1 MNRETGK
8 EKVNQDFSRREF
20 IKTAALTV
28 GAASALSVC
37 GLPPAQAAEKSKG
50 LSLSMAGYQY
60 DRVAALAD
68 GRVKVDGCN
77 LSFTKDTIGNL
88 NTHVFSGP
96 GTRDVTEVGLHPYI
110 LAYANSDFRD
120 YTLLPIFPL
129 RVFRHKSIFIRTD
142 RGIARPE
149 DLRGKKIA
157 TPGYSSTSLTWI
169 RGILEDEYGVKPTDI
184 EWYVSS
190 ADSSA
195 KDTGGPSKFENILPK
210 NLKVEQGP
218 AGKDESDMLA
228 DGDVD
233 ALFHAMEPK
242 CYVEGH
248 PKVARLFQD
257 FRTAERSYYK
267 ETGIF
272 PIMHAVAIRKK
283 LIEMHPWLSSALFKA
298 YAQAKANSIRELTT
312 LGWAYISLPWL
323 AQEIEETRSL
333 MGKNF
338 WPYGIKPNRKTIETL
353 CRYSHQQG
361 LASRRLKIEE
371 LFHESSMLLAEKE
384 EA

>member
-1 MNRETGK
+1 MKIT
-8 EKVNQDFSRREF
+8 RR
-20 IKTAALTV
+20 TAL
-28 GAASALSVC
+28 GAIL
-37 GLPPAQAAEKSKG
+37 AAPIGIAG
-50 LSLSMAGYQY
+50 LSYAQDRSPTEGEVESSQGNTLTLHVAGYQY
-60 DRVAALAD
+60 DRVAALTD

-77 LSFTKDTIGNL
+77 LNFTKDTIGNL
-88 NTHVFSGP
+88 NTHIFSGP

-110 LAYANSDFRD
+110 LAYANDDFRD

-149 DLRGKKIA
+149 DLRGKKVA

-169 RGILEDEYGVKPTDI
+169 RGILEDEYGVKPTDV

-190 ADSSA
+190 ADSSV
-195 KDTGGPSKFENILPK
+195 KDTGGPSKFENVLPK

-218 AGKDESDMLA
+218 AGKNESDMLA

-257 FRTAERSYYK
+257 FRTTEHSYYQK
-267 ETGIF
+267 TGIF

-283 LIEMHPWLSSALFKA
+283 LLQTHPWLSSALFKA
-298 YAQAKANSIRELTT
+298 YAQAKATAIRELTT
-312 LGWAYISLPWL
+312 LGWANISMPWL
-323 AQEIEETRSL
+323 AKEIEETRSL
-333 MGKNF
+333 MGKNY
-338 WPYGIKPNRKTIETL
+338 WPYGIKPNRKTIEAL

-361 LASRRLKIEE
+361 LASRTLKIDE
-371 LFHESSMLLAEKE
+371 LFHASSLVLAEKE

>member
-1 MNRETGK
+1 MQITRRTALCTMLAAPFWFTRLSYAGERSPTEGK
-8 EKVNQDFSRREF
+8 VEPSQENP
-20 IKTAALTV
+20 IKLRV
-28 GAASALSVC
+28 
-37 GLPPAQAAEKSKG
+37 
-50 LSLSMAGYQY
+50 AGYQY

-68 GRVKVDGCN
+68 GRVKVDNCN

-88 NTHVFSGP
+88 NTHIFSGP

-110 LAYANSDFRD
+110 LAYANEGFRD

-142 RGIARPE
+142 RGITRPE

-184 EWYVSS
+184 EWYVSA

-210 NLKVEQGP
+210 NLRVEQGP

-248 PKVARLFQD
+248 PKVSRLFQD
-257 FRTAERSYYK
+257 FRMTEQSYYK
-267 ETGIF
+267 KTGIF

-283 LIEMHPWLSSALFKA
+283 LIDTHPWISSALFKA
-298 YAQAKANSIRELTT
+298 YAQAKATAIRELTT
-312 LGWAYISLPWL
+312 LGWAYITLPWL

-338 WPYGIKPNRKTIETL
+338 WPYGIKPNRKTLETF

-361 LASRRLKIEE
+361 LASRTLKIEE
-371 LFHESSMLLAEKE
+371 LFHPSSMLLAEKE

>member
-1 MNRETGK
+1 MQITRRTALCTMLAAPFWFTRLSYAGERSPTEGK
-8 EKVNQDFSRREF
+8 VEPSQENP
-20 IKTAALTV
+20 IKLRV
-28 GAASALSVC
+28 
-37 GLPPAQAAEKSKG
+37 
-50 LSLSMAGYQY
+50 AGYQY

-68 GRVKVDGCN
+68 GRVKVDNCN

-88 NTHVFSGP
+88 NTHIFSGP

-110 LAYANSDFRD
+110 LAYANEGFRD

-129 RVFRHKSIFIRTD
+129 CVFRHKSIFIRTD
-142 RGIARPE
+142 RGITRPE
-149 DLRGKKIA
+149 DLCGKKIA

-169 RGILEDEYGVKPTDI
+169 RGILEDKYGVKPTDI
-184 EWYVSS
+184 EWYVSA

-210 NLKVEQGP
+210 NLRVEQGP

-248 PKVARLFQD
+248 PKVSRLFQD
-257 FRTAERSYYK
+257 FRMTEQSYYK
-267 ETGIF
+267 KTGIF

-283 LIEMHPWLSSALFKA
+283 LIDTHPWISSALFKA
-298 YAQAKANSIRELTT
+298 YAQAKATAIRELTT
-312 LGWAYISLPWL
+312 LGWAYISLPWV
-323 AQEIEETRSL
+323 AKEIEETRSL

-338 WPYGIKPNRKTIETL
+338 WPYGIKPNRKAVETL

-361 LASRRLKIEE
+361 LASRRLKIDE
-371 LFHESSMLLAEKE
+371 LFHASSMVLAEKG

>member
-1 MNRETGK
+1 VGLTALATGGHQ
-8 EKVNQDFSRREF
+8 EEHGWANGEF
-20 IKTAALTV
+20 YGLAML
-28 GAASALSVC
+28 AAS
-37 GLPPAQAAEKSKG
+37 G
-50 LSLSMAGYQY
+50 MAM
-60 DRVAALAD
+60 LACAND
-68 GRVKVDGCN
+68 G
-77 LSFTKDTIGNL
+77 
-88 NTHVFSGP
+88 
-96 GTRDVTEVGLHPYI
+96 
-110 LAYANSDFRD
+110 FRD
-120 YTLLPIFPL
+120 YTLIPVFPL
-129 RVFRHKSIFIRTD
+129 RTFRHKSIFVRTD
-142 RGIARPE
+142 RGIEKPE

-184 EWYVSS
+184 EWYVSA

-210 NLKVEQGP
+210 NLRVEQGP

-248 PKVARLFQD
+248 PKVSRLFQD
-257 FRTAERSYYK
+257 FRMTEQSYYK
-267 ETGIF
+267 KTGIF

-283 LIEMHPWLSSALFKA
+283 LIDTHPWISSALFKA
-298 YAQAKANSIRELTT
+298 YAQAKATAIRELTT
-312 LGWAYISLPWL
+312 LGWAYITLPWL

-338 WPYGIKPNRKTIETL
+338 WPYGIKPNRKTLETL

-361 LASRRLKIEE
+361 LASRTLKIEE
-371 LFHESSMLLAEKE
+371 LFHPSSMLLAEKE